1 MSGERTAVRITADE
15 QVCVA
20 AGMCALTAPEV
31 FDQEEHQGTVVLL
44 APEPTREQE
53 ALVREAVALCPSGA
67 LRVSGG

>member
-1 MSGERTAVRITADE
+1 MSGERTAVRITADQ

-44 APEPTREQE
+44 APEPTGDQE
-53 ALVREAVALCPSGA
+53 ALVREAIALCPSGA
-67 LRVSGG
+67 LRLGTG

>member
-1 MSGERTAVRITADE
+1 VSGERTAVRITADQ

-44 APEPTREQE
+44 APEPTGDQE

-67 LRVSGG
+67 LRLGTG